1 MKKQIRLILN
11 IILVLVMA
19 FALVQ
24 FINSEID
31 NRRSQEDYAL
41 AKEIAAGQP
50 TEEPSATVPQT
61 EPPTEPPTE
70 PLTEPQ
76 EETEVSEEALQET
89 EAPTQSA
96 PADPVIEE
104 LLAIDLDA
112 LRHENEDVIGW
123 IHIPGTRIS
132 YPLLQW
138 IDNDF
143 YLEHTWTQ
151 SSNASGAIFMEYQN
165 KPDFSEFNTIIYGHN
180 MRNGDMFGTLQY
192 YRSPEYW
199 QKRPYVYIVND
210 DGVLRFDIFAVQSA
224 STQSI
229 LYGLGLET
237 DQRKEEFIRFAKDY
251 SLIETEIFPTVD
263 DRILTLSTCT
273 GQGHTYR
280 WVVQSVLNEEASY
293 KRPQ

>member
-1 MKKQIRLILN
+1 MKKRTRLILN
-11 IILVLVMA
+11 IILCLVLA
-19 FALVQ
+19 FALIQ
-24 FINSEID
+24 FIRSEID
-31 NRRSQEDYAL
+31 NRHSQEDYAL
-41 AKEIAAGQP
+41 AIEIAEGHS
-50 TEEPSATVPQT
+50 TEEPSTAAP
-61 EPPTEPPTE
+61 
-70 PLTEPQ
+70 
-76 EETEVSEEALQET
+76 ET
-89 EAPTQSA
+89 EASPEAEAPPKTETPTQ
-96 PADPVIEE
+96 PTPTDPVIEE

-180 MRNGDMFGTLQY
+180 MRNGDMFGTLHY
-192 YRSPEYW
+192 YRGPEYLA
-199 QKRPYVYIVND
+199 KRPYVYIVND
-210 DGVLRFDIFAVQSA
+210 EGVLRFDIFAVQSA

-251 SLIETEIFPTVD
+251 SLVETEICPTVD

-273 GQGHTYR
+273 GQGHTHR